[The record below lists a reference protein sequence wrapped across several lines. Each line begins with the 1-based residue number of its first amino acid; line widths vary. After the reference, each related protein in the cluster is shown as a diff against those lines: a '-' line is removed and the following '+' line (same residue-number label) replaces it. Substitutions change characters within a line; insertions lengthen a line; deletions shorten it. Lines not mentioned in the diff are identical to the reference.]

1 MILLQI
7 HRASNI
13 GERAPHRFRSPYL
26 MSHSIRVVF
35 VLLPLALVA
44 AGCGS
49 SSDPTLPTTPSP
61 TVVTETFAGTV
72 TINGAVTNPFIVG
85 APSTVTATLTA
96 VSVGDNPATD
106 VPLGM
111 SLGTWN
117 GEYCSIV
124 LANDAAIQGKFI
136 VGVAQTAGSFCLR
149 MFDNGTLTTATSY
162 QVTVTHQ

>member
-1 MILLQI
+1 MLMKAYLAPSGKGTGAAGGAAGVGVPCAGAGRGAGACGAAAWANVGAADSVKLSAATTARPLIRLNPFTRRKCMILLQI

-72 TINGAVTNPFIVG
+72 
-85 APSTVTATLTA
+85 
-96 VSVGDNPATD
+96 
-106 VPLGM
+106 
-111 SLGTWN
+111 
-117 GEYCSIV
+117 
-124 LANDAAIQGKFI
+124 
-136 VGVAQTAGSFCLR
+136 
-149 MFDNGTLTTATSY
+149 
-162 QVTVTHQ
+162 